1 MRDKFKENVKIAIP
15 AALAAMLIFAFNS
28 SGTTLSETGEI
39 EWLKVMPYLAILVLA
54 VSGLNVF
61 VVLTVGI
68 LLAGVVS
75 LLSVDDYSLTTLGQD
90 IYTGFGNMQEIFL
103 LSMLIGGLSELM
115 RLQGGLA
122 FLTKLVSRAIRIFG
136 STHDKTS
143 SRRASEFG
151 IAGLVSMVNLCTANN
166 TVAIIV
172 SGSVAKELADEYQ
185 VAPKRSASL
194 LDIYSCVIQG
204 LLPYGAQVLLLG
216 SVFNLSPLD
225 VIANSYYCFALAIAA
240 VVAIFIKRS

>member
-1 MRDKFKENVKIAIP
+1 
-15 AALAAMLIFAFNS
+15 
-28 SGTTLSETGEI
+28 
-39 EWLKVMPYLAILVLA
+39 
-54 VSGLNVF
+54 
-61 VVLTVGI
+61 
-68 LLAGVVS
+68 
-75 LLSVDDYSLTTLGQD
+75 
-90 IYTGFGNMQEIFL
+90 
-103 LSMLIGGLSELM
+103 
-115 RLQGGLA
+115 
-122 FLTKLVSRAIRIFG
+122 VSRAIRTFG
-136 STHDKTS
+136 SSHDKTS

-151 IAGLVSMVNLCTANN
+151 IAGLVSMVNLCIANN

-240 VVAIFIKRS
+240 VVAIFLKRS